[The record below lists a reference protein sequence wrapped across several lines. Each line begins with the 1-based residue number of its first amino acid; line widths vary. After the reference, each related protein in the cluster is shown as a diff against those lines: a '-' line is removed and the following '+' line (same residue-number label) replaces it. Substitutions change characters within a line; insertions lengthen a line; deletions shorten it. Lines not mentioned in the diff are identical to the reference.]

1 MNVINPIRILIT
13 AGATT
18 EPIDCVRHLG
28 NRSSGQLGTLLAFA
42 GAVQSYKVTL
52 LLGPNCVRPTAH
64 PRLRTIPFSSTRD
77 LRAKVQE
84 LWPTHDV
91 LIMAA
96 AVSDFTPRGGQQSD
110 KIRRGEA
117 RALDLVPTEDIVAE
131 AAKSAREDQR
141 IIAFALEAPD
151 KLEHNALEKLQR
163 KQVDAIVA
171 NPLETMD
178 ASCITAHIF
187 AKHGKAFTPPS
198 SMKKSEFAKW
208 LILNLDSFLLLHG

>member
-1 MNVINPIRILIT
+1 
-13 AGATT
+13 
-18 EPIDCVRHLG
+18 
-28 NRSSGQLGTLLAFA
+28 
-42 GAVQSYKVTL
+42 
-52 LLGPNCVRPTAH
+52 
-64 PRLRTIPFSSTRD
+64 
-77 LRAKVQE
+77 
-84 LWPTHDV
+84 
-91 LIMAA
+91 MAA

-178 ASCITAHIF
+178 ASCITAHIY
-187 AKHGKAFTPPS
+187 AKHGKAFTPPA